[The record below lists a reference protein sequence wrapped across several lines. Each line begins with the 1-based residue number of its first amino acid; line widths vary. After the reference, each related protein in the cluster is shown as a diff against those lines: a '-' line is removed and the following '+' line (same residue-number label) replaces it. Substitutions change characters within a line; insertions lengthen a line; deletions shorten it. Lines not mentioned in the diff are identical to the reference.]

1 VITVLSIALA
11 APLLFAAARKLSH
24 DDDVVASYAKVG
36 VAEHNLNR
44 LAVVLIAGA
53 VGLIAGLVWAP
64 IGIAATIGV
73 ICYFVLAVGAHI
85 RYRDLGR
92 LPTPL
97 LILLTAIAVL
107 VLRVADT

>member
-11 APLLFAAARKLSH
+11 APLLFAAARKLGH

-36 VAEHNLNR
+36 VPEQNLNH

-64 IGIAATIGV
+64 IGIVATIGV

-85 RYRDLGR
+85 RYRDLQR

-107 VLRVADT
+107 ALRVADK

>member
-24 DDDVVASYAKVG
+24 DDDVVASYARVG
-36 VAEHNLNR
+36 VPEQHLNR
-44 LAVVLIAGA
+44 LAIVLVAGA
-53 VGLIAGLVWAP
+53 VGLLAGLVWAP

-73 ICYFVLAVGAHI
+73 ICYFVLAVGAHV
-85 RYRDLGR
+85 RYRDLRR
-92 LPTPL
+92 LPTPA

-107 VLRVADT
+107 ALRVTDT

>member
-11 APLLFAAARKLSH
+11 APLLFAAVRKLSH
-24 DDDVVASYAKVG
+24 DDDVVESYARVG
-36 VAEHNLNR
+36 VPEQNLNR

-53 VGLIAGLVWAP
+53 VGLIAGLVWSP
-64 IGIAATIGV
+64 IGIAATIGA
-73 ICYFVLAVGAHI
+73 ICYFVLAIGAHL
-85 RYRDLGR
+85 RYRDVRR

-107 VLRVADT
+107 ALRVADT